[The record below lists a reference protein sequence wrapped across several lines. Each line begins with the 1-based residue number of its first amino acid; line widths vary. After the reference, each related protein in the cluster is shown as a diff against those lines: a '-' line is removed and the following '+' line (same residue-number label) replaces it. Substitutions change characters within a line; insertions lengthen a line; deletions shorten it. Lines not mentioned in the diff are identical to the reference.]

1 MRNVK
6 TPILIIHGE
15 ADERVPLSQAV
26 AFYRAC
32 IHNNVP
38 VKMVTYPREGH
49 IYMERK
55 HVIDMWMRM
64 KQFYDLHLG

>member
-1 MRNVK
+1 MRNVT
-6 TPILIIHGE
+6 TPILIIHGD
-15 ADERVPLSQAV
+15 ADERIPLSLAI
-26 AFYRAC
+26 AFYRGC
-32 IHNNVP
+32 IHNNIP

-49 IYMERK
+49 MYMERK